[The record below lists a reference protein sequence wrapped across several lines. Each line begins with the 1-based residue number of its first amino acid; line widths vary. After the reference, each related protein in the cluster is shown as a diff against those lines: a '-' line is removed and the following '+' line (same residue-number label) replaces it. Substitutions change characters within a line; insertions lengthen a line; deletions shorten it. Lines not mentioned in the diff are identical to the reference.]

1 MAITVVSRWK
11 GDPQNTRLVRELAPF
26 LKKYG
31 AVSVRWGL
39 CHAGAN
45 AGESFAAITFSDW
58 TTYGSAMQAVS
69 EDANYMKIYAEA
81 SKIFELQERSVIVT
95 EDL

>member
-11 GDPQNTRLVRELAPF
+11 GNSQDTGLVRELAPL
-26 LKKYG
+26 LKKHG
-31 AVSVRWGL
+31 AASVRWGL

-45 AGESFAAITFSDW
+45 AGDLFAAIIFSDW
-58 TTYGSAMQAVS
+58 ATYGSAMQALS
-69 EDANYMKIYAEA
+69 GDTDYQRIYTEA

>member
-11 GDPQNTRLVRELAPF
+11 GDPQNIRLVREIAPI
-26 LKKYG
+26 LKKNG

-45 AGESFAAITFSDW
+45 AGESFGAIIFPDW
-58 TTYGSAMQAVS
+58 ATYGSAMQALS
-69 EDANYMKIYAEA
+69 DDAEYKRIYAEA
-81 SKIFELQERSVIVT
+81 TKSFELQERSVIVT